1 MDNYRT
7 ETFPYKD
14 YLHLLSQKIQIMHF
28 LVVSLLQTTKNEGRH
43 NHKLQLENPLWVFQI

>member
-7 ETFPYKD
+7 KTLPYKD
-14 YLHLLSQKIQIMHF
+14 YQHLLSQKTQIVRF
-28 LVVSLLQTTKNEGRH
+28 LVVSLLQTPKNEGRH